1 MLDPIHHQGLRLAL
15 GAFRTSPTASLYVE
29 ADEPSLN
36 TRREKLSLQYAI
48 RIAENNSNPAHD
60 VTFQP
65 KYTDLYESKPNFIK
79 SFGVRTLPVLE
90 SANINFKNIDKTFTP
105 NIPTWCIN
113 KPKLIFDLHSGKK
126 SETSPIIMKSNFQEL
141 KSHYID
147 YKHIYTDGSKDDMKV
162 GCAVVSDDFSET
174 MRIPDGSSIFTAE
187 AKAIDLALD
196 LIADCETSNCAP
208 LVADLFLFCYERDFM
223 LSLSDNN
230 QSDVIEAFNS
240 TSRYLDDLL
249 NIDNP
254 YFEQMVGQIYPTE
267 LQLNKANSSDTEAPF
282 LDLNLSITN
291 GIVSSKIY
299 DKRDDFNFEIVNFP
313 FLDGDVPRSPSYGV
327 YISQL
332 IRFARVCS
340 NVDDFNNRN
349 LFLTAK
355 LLKQGYRYH
364 KIRKAFSKFYHRHS
378 ELIVKYN
385 IGLKTLLQRGI
396 SEPIFYGDLVY
407 KFKRI
412 VGKPNFSD
420 QFKKIVKRYI
430 RVGYN
435 LDIMRQSA
443 CLVVNPITV
452 YSYGFLF
459 NCTSVGRAS
468 DSMTALT

>member
-1 MLDPIHHQGLRLAL
+1 MFYIGLYKEKYEQIFLSKTIRL
-15 GAFRTSPTASLYVE
+15 GALIFGMWHYLVE
-29 ADEPSLN
+29 TTKFVQIKPLG
-36 TRREKLSLQYAI
+36 
-48 RIAENNSNPAHD
+48 
-60 VTFQP
+60 P
-65 KYTDLYESKPNFIK
+65 KM
-79 SFGVRTLPVLE
+79 
-90 SANINFKNIDKTFTP
+90 A
-105 NIPTWCIN
+105 PTWG
-113 KPKLIFDLHSGKK
+113 HSV
-126 SETSPIIMKSNFQEL
+126 
-141 KSHYID
+141 YI
-147 YKHIYTDGSKDDMKV
+147 
-162 GCAVVSDDFSET
+162 
-174 MRIPDGSSIFTAE
+174 
-187 AKAIDLALD
+187 
-196 LIADCETSNCAP
+196 
-208 LVADLFLFCYERDFM
+208 
-223 LSLSDNN
+223 
-230 QSDVIEAFNS
+230 
-240 TSRYLDDLL
+240 L

-254 YFEQMVGQIYPTE
+254 YFEQMVGQMYPTE

-364 KIRKAFSKFYHRHS
+364 KIRKAFSKFYYRHS

-385 IGLKTLLQRGI
+385 IGLKTLLQQGI

-412 VGKPNFSD
+412 VGNPNFSD

-443 CLVVNPITV
+443 CLVLNPITV

-459 NCTSVGRAS
+459 NCTTVGQAS
-468 DSMTALT
+468 DSMMALT